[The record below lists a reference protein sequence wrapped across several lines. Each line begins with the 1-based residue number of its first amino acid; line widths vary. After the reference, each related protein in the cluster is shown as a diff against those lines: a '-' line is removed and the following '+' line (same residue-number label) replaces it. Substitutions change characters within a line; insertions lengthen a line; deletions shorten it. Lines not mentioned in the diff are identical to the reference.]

1 VFCVFVPDHLS
12 GALRYIKTLK
22 PWPLKRVM
30 VEKYLYPEADAT
42 ALCNFLEPMLS
53 IDFRGRKDARDL
65 MDHKWLEPTPED
77 GIITEW

>member
-1 VFCVFVPDHLS
+1 MFRLLIMFDT

-30 VEKYLYPEADAT
+30 IEKYLYPEADST
-42 ALCNFLEPMLS
+42 ALCKFLEPMLS
-53 IDFRGRKDARDL
+53 IAFWERVNARDL
-65 MDHKWLEPTPED
+65 KDHRWLEATPED